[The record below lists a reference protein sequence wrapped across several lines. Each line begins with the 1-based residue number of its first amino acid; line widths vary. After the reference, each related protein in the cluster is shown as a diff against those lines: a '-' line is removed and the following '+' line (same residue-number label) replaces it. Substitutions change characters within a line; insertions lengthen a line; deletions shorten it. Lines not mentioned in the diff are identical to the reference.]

1 MNKEDNKQER
11 DDTWLDVVL
20 LSRGDMVLY
29 LWGNSSLLKYLSI
42 LLEDLGVTMKVKS
55 ISPCG

>member
-11 DDTWLDVVL
+11 DNTWLDVVL

-29 LWGNSSLLKYLSI
+29 LWGNSSLLKYLSV